1 MNMHGHDIA
10 GILAVTLSLLVPIV
24 AILMVFITDIKKKR
38 RDTEI
43 RLALIQAGTD
53 AETAKILIE
62 QQPKKNDKYNGLRW
76 GCILVG
82 VGLGALCDALLDISP
97 KHNIYFWLIIAAGMG
112 IGLLVSFVIEYK
124 LAKKELK
131 DRGTA
136 EEPE

>member
-1 MNMHGHDIA
+1 MYEGKDIA

-97 KHNIYFWLIIAAGMG
+97 KHNIYFWLIIATGMG

>member
-1 MNMHGHDIA
+1 MYSGYDIA
-10 GILAVTLSLLVPIV
+10 GILAVTLSLLIPIV

-43 RLALIQAGTD
+43 RLALIQSGTD
-53 AETAKILIE
+53 AETAKILVE
-62 QQPKKNDKYNGLRW
+62 QQPKKNDKYSGLRW

-131 DRGTA
+131 DQVTA
-136 EEPE
+136 EASE

>member
-1 MNMHGHDIA
+1 MNMHGYDIA
-10 GILAVTLSLLVPIV
+10 GILAVTLSLLVPSV
-24 AILMVFITDIKKKR
+24 AIFMVFITYIKKKR

-136 EEPE
+136 EKPE